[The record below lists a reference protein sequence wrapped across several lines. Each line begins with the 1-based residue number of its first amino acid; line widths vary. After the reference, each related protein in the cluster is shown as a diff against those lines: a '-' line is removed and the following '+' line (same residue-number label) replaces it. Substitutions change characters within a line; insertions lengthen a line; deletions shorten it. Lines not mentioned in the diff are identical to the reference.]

1 MYMIYHIYE
10 NHEDFEI
17 CYNIETVHD
26 KVRISE
32 IHNLF
37 KILYN
42 GYPLRYND
50 AFLCDVV
57 EFGARIDFETL
68 GAVT

>member
-17 CYNIETVHD
+17 CYNIEIVHD

-32 IHNLF
+32 IHNLL

-42 GYPLRYND
+42 GYPLDTMMR
-50 AFLCDVV
+50 FSDVV
-57 EFGARIDFETL
+57 EFGARIDFKTPEQ
-68 GAVT
+68 